1 MADFEISKK
10 EGLCFNYLY
19 LTLFLSIYSI
29 IWLFCVYSR
38 LLQPLSISM
47 IDLLIFS
54 IFPGISSIFILI
66 FLLLLHMNLVGV
78 NLVGF
83 QSIWVFWLKLYLG
96 SFFFFWYMIHF
107 LNEIINFS
115 FFFFFLEWYFVYV
128 TFLFLFLNDIKWTT
142 R

>member
-38 LLQPLSISM
+38 LLQPLSIST

-54 IFPGISSIFILI
+54 IFLGTSSIFILI
-66 FLLLLHMNLVGV
+66 FLLLLRMNLVGV

-83 QSIWVFWLKLYLG
+83 RYIWVFRLKLYLG
-96 SFFFFWYMIHF
+96 FFFFFFWYTIHF
-107 LNEIINFS
+107 LNKIINFS
-115 FFFFFLEWYFVYV
+115 FFFFRMIFFIRYIFFIFEWY
-128 TFLFLFLNDIKWTT
+128 
-142 R
+142 